1 MDERVKDLSPVYRV
15 CKLRNQIVL
24 KGAASCLSS
33 LERATIAMLV
43 KEYRIPLPLSV
54 EEYRIAQ
61 LYMITKKTRD
71 ESHSAFD
78 GVEIMVNEPYTDGPG
93 GQGQFT
99 RKVFHVARRLPVW
112 IKSFLPKNALLATE
126 ESWNAYP
133 YTKTV
138 YSNNMVNKFSLE
150 IETRFQSDSGGQD
163 NVFQLSHDELEERI
177 VGADN
182 RPPASSLLFIDILL
196 RSVKGVY
203 DPDAGHGHLFGDP
216 FLIQSNPAIINKMK
230 SLSVCL
236 EHCAI
241 STVDVIDIVSD
252 EVSGSDYLREEDP
265 RLFRSV
271 KTGRGPLSE
280 SWVEQHLD
288 NTKGCEKSLMCV
300 YKLCKVDFRYWGLQT
315 RVERFLQDI
324 TLRKTL
330 LIAHRQVWTWQDEW
344 CGMTIEDVRDIER
357 RTADILRQKMG
368 QEDRHTDTV

>member
-1 MDERVKDLSPVYRV
+1 
-15 CKLRNQIVL
+15 
-24 KGAASCLSS
+24 
-33 LERATIAMLV
+33 MLV

-78 GVEIMVNEPYTDGPG
+78 GVEILVNEPYTEGPG

-138 YSNNMVNKFSLE
+138 YSNNLVNRFSLE
-150 IETRFQSDSGGQD
+150 IETRFQSDSGGQE
-163 NVFQLSHDELEERI
+163 NVFQLSQDELEERI
-177 VGADN
+177 VV
-182 RPPASSLLFIDILL
+182 F
-196 RSVKGVY
+196 VT
-203 DPDAGHGHLFGDP
+203 
-216 FLIQSNPAIINKMK
+216 
-230 SLSVCL
+230 C
-236 EHCAI
+236 
-241 STVDVIDIVSD
+241 STDVIDIVSD
-252 EVSGSDYLREEDP
+252 EVSGSDYLKEEDP

-288 NTKGCEKSLMCV
+288 NTKECEKSLMCV

-324 TLRKTL
+324 RIGKVELEEVNPHLRGGRVENHLGKTTPVHPTEIRTSISPSSAVELNMTSALANYATEAALRKTL

-344 CGMTIEDVRDIER
+344 CGMTIEDVRDMEM

-368 QEDRHTDTV
+368 QEDRHTETI

>member
-1 MDERVKDLSPVYRV
+1 
-15 CKLRNQIVL
+15 
-24 KGAASCLSS
+24 
-33 LERATIAMLV
+33 ML
-43 KEYRIPLPLSV
+43 
-54 EEYRIAQ
+54 
-61 LYMITKKTRD
+61 KKTRD

-78 GVEIMVNEPYTDGPG
+78 GVEILVNEPYTEGPG

-138 YSNNMVNKFSLE
+138 YSNNLVNRFSLE

-163 NVFQLSHDELEERI
+163 NVFQLSPDELEERI
-177 VGADN
+177 
-182 RPPASSLLFIDILL
+182 
-196 RSVKGVY
+196 
-203 DPDAGHGHLFGDP
+203 
-216 FLIQSNPAIINKMK
+216 
-230 SLSVCL
+230 
-236 EHCAI
+236 
-241 STVDVIDIVSD
+241 VDVIDIVSD

-315 RVERFLQDI
+315 RVERYLQDI

-344 CGMTIEDVRDIER
+344 CGMTIEDVREMEK

-368 QEDRHTDTV
+368 REDKHTDTV